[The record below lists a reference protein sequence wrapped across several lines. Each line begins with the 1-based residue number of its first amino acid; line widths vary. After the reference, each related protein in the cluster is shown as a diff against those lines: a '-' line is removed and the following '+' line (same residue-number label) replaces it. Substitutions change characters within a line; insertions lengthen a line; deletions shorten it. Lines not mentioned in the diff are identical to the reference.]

1 MEYATD
7 RNADANMQEYA
18 YMVDLVA
25 EYLNDNHTAN
35 PMNTLGGY
43 SG

>member
-1 MEYATD
+1 MVEYAH
-7 RNADANMQEYA
+7 
-18 YMVDLVA
+18 
-25 EYLNDNHTAN
+25 EYLYDTIRKPN